1 MVDHAPSE
9 RYRKLVQPP
18 RHRVGWLPSISRR
31 EKFGVVKIL
40 YHFSHNKNVLGMDGR
55 WQSQN
60 SVHVLNLPCGTVRL
74 AVVTMENAM
83 LGMVRH
89 YQRDGWGGRVLVEVL
104 RLTQKGFVVRVRT
117 HGYRGT
123 EGPGA
128 HEFHSWFRIR
138 SWKGR
143 RNAKREDF
151 FQKVTQRTQPGVPRK
166 AVLTE
171 GQRGSCSERGL
182 FSWLFWWSEA
192 GEHLGVSGWNLLLP
206 GGAQSLR
213 HFFLAPSHHPGTQQ
227 SNPCS
232 LPTISHQV
240 EDSLGS
246 LERFWLQNEK
256 TSSMYERGWEWGCN
270 SCLVAKT

>member
-60 SVHVLNLPCGTVRL
+60 SVHVLNLPRGTVRL
-74 AVVTMENAM
+74 TVVTMENAM

-104 RLTQKGFVVRVRT
+104 QLTQKGFVVRVWT

-123 EGPGA
+123 EGPRA
-128 HEFHSWFRIR
+128 HEFHSWFQIR
-138 SWKGR
+138 SRKGR
-143 RNAKREDF
+143 RNARREDF
-151 FQKVTQRTQPGVPRK
+151 FQRVTQRTQPGVPRK

-171 GQRGSCSERGL
+171 GQRGNCSERGL
-182 FSWLFWWSEA
+182 FSWLFSVVRSWRTSWRLWLESASPRWGPEPQAFFSWS
-192 GEHLGVSGWNLLLP
+192 VSSSRNTTE
-206 GGAQSLR
+206 QSL
-213 HFFLAPSHHPGTQQ
+213 FLAHDFPSGGRQPGVFGKVLVTEWE
-227 SNPCS
+227 N
-232 LPTISHQV
+232 IKYV
-240 EDSLGS
+240 WEGLGMR
-246 LERFWLQNEK
+246 L
-256 TSSMYERGWEWGCN
+256 
-270 SCLVAKT
+270 